1 MCGSIGSPLYAH
13 LLARA
18 AEDTEAGGPSWDVL
32 RGHETD
38 PLGSVLALRLMAAVH
53 RLVLRGE
60 APDLARHY
68 PSSAGVGAADTA
80 DAWPA
85 FRAVVAEHA
94 AALRELIE
102 LPVQTNEVGRS
113 AALLGGFLVVARET
127 GLPLALFEI
136 GSSAGL
142 NLYWDRWF
150 YDAGPAGTW
159 GDGRSGVRLTDRFE
173 SAPPLDVAVEVVERR
188 GCDPQPLDPASTED
202 RETLLACTW
211 PDQTERFTLLDR
223 ALAAAAADP
232 VAVDRAPAS
241 AWLAERLEAPRA
253 GAATIVFNS
262 IVLQYLDDDERER
275 VRERIEAAGEA
286 ATDDAPLA
294 WLRME
299 PGGEMADVRLRTW
312 PGGEDRHVARAGYH
326 GRPVRW
332 LA

>member
-1 MCGSIGSPLYAH
+1 MCRLIGSPLYAH

-18 AEDTEAGGPSWDVL
+18 AADTEAGGPSWDVL
-32 RGHETD
+32 AGHETD
-38 PLGSVLALRLMAAVH
+38 PLGSVPALRFMAAVH

-68 PSSAGVGAADTA
+68 PSAGGRA
-80 DAWPA
+80 DAGDPWPD
-85 FRAVVAEHA
+85 FRAALAEHA
-94 AALRELIE
+94 DTVRELIE

-113 AALLGGFLVVARET
+113 AALLGGFLEVGRSTA
-127 GLPLALFEI
+127 LPLAIFEI

-142 NLYWDRWF
+142 NLHWDRWF

-159 GDGRSGVRLTDRFE
+159 GDPRSPVRLSGHYDA
-173 SAPPLDVAVEVVERR
+173 APPLDVEVEVTARR
-188 GCDPQPLDPASTED
+188 GCDAQPLDPASETD

-211 PDQTERFTLLDR
+211 PDQTERFALLDA

-232 VAVDRAPAS
+232 VSIDRAPAGP
-241 AWLAERLEAPRA
+241 WLAERLAEPQP
-253 GAATIVFNS
+253 GAATVVFQS
-262 IVLQYLDDDERER
+262 IVLQYLDDAERAR
-275 VRERIEAAGEA
+275 VRDAIETAAAA
-286 ATDDAPLA
+286 ATERAPLA

-312 PGGEDRHVARAGYH
+312 PEGDDVLLARSGYH

-332 LA
+332 LI